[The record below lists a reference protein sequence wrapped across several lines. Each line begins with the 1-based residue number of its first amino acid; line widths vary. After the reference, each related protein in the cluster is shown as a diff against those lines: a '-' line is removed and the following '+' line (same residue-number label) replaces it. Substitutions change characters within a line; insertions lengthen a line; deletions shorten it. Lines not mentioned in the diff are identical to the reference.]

1 MSEKQSS
8 DGCCGGHDDTVRDDT
23 GHSHAGHSH
32 AGHSHAAP
40 AVSAGSDAPIVR
52 CPVMGSPID
61 PNAGKPSAEYEGQ
74 TYYFCCNGCKKKF
87 LAAPAD
93 FLTSVDPV
101 CGMNVERAS
110 AKYLTKH
117 NGEKFYFCSAGCQSK
132 FEANP
137 EQYGATPAVEEKS
150 SGGCCGGHDHASH
163 DHSGHS
169 HAAPAAAASA
179 AAVVR
184 DPICGMSVDPATATR
199 SLKHDGQTYYFCSD
213 GCKKKFGAAPA
224 DFLTST
230 DPVCGMDVTR
240 AAAKHFTRHNGQGVY
255 FCSAGCKTKFE
266 ADPEKYADGPPP
278 QEEMPKGTMYTC
290 PMDPE
295 IVQEGP
301 GTCPICGMALEP
313 MGIPAGDEGPNPEL
327 VDFTRRFWVG
337 LTLTL
342 PLLFL
347 SMAPYVGYTGLVDA
361 IGATTARWIELI
373 LGTPVIL
380 WVGWPFLVRG
390 VNSVKTWNLN
400 MFTLIAL
407 GVSAAWGF
415 SILAVLAPQIFPEG
429 FREADGTVGTY
440 FEAGAVIV
448 VLVLLGQIM
457 ELRARERTGSAIKAL
472 LDLAAKTARVIR
484 PDGTEEE
491 IPLEDVVVGD
501 HIRIR
506 PGDKVPVDGVV
517 TEGRSSI
524 DESMISG
531 ESIPVEKVAG
541 DKITGATINGTGSLI
556 MEAKRVGGDTMLS
569 QIVEMVANAQRSRA
583 PIQKFADMVAGKFVP
598 AVVSVAITAFIV
610 WAIWGPEPALAYALV
625 SAVAVLIIACPC
637 ALGLA
642 TPMSIMTATGRGAQA
657 GVLIK
662 NAEALETFAKV
673 DTLIVDKTGTL
684 TEGKP
689 KLAAVMPVK
698 GQKED
703 EVLRLAASLE
713 RGSEH
718 PLADAIVKG
727 ANERNIKLAKASDFE
742 AITGKGVKG
751 VVDGKQVALG
761 NAKMLAEL
769 GLTSGDL
776 KKDAD
781 ARRDEGE
788 TVMFIVLEGKIAG
801 LVAVADPVKQSTP
814 AALKALH
821 AEGFRIIMATGD
833 NERTAKAVAARLGID
848 EIRADVMPA
857 DKARIVKELQ
867 EVAMAGDGV
876 NDAPALAQA
885 NVGIAMGTGA
895 DVAIESAGFTLVSGN
910 LDGIVRARRLSRATM
925 RNIKQNLFFALI
937 YNAAGVPVAAGIL
950 YPFTGLLISPI
961 FAAAAMSFSSVS
973 VISNAL
979 RLRNVKL

>member
-1 MSEKQSS
+1 L
-8 DGCCGGHDDTVRDDT
+8 G
-23 GHSHAGHSH
+23 
-32 AGHSHAAP
+32 P
-40 AVSAGSDAPIVR
+40 APIYQVQE
-52 CPVMGSPID
+52 
-61 PNAGKPSAEYEGQ
+61 NK
-74 TYYFCCNGCKKKF
+74 
-87 LAAPAD
+87 LAQAQ
-93 FLTSVDPV
+93 VIHDPV
-101 CGMNVERAS
+101 CGMNVNMETV
-110 AKYLTKH
+110 KNKH
-117 NGEKFYFCSAGCQSK
+117 VHEGRELGFCNPKCKDKFIADP
-132 FEANP
+132 EA
-137 EQYGATPAVEEKS
+137 Y
-150 SGGCCGGHDHASH
+150 
-163 DHSGHS
+163 
-169 HAAPAAAASA
+169 
-179 AAVVR
+179 
-184 DPICGMSVDPATATR
+184 
-199 SLKHDGQTYYFCSD
+199 
-213 GCKKKFGAAPA
+213 
-224 DFLTST
+224 LTST
-230 DPVCGMDVTR
+230 DPVCGMDVDKAT
-240 AAAKHFTRHNGQGVY
+240 AKHTTKHEGQGVY

-266 ADPEKYADGPPP
+266 ADPEKYADGVPVP
-278 QEEMPKGTMYTC
+278 EAMPEGTIYGC

-295 IVQEGP
+295 IEEDHP

-313 MGIPAGDEGPNPEL
+313 LGIPDMDSGPNPEL
-327 VDFTRRFWVG
+327 VDFTRRFWIG
-337 LTLTL
+337 ITLTV
-342 PLLFL
+342 PLLVLAMGPF
-347 SMAPYVGYTGLVDA
+347 VGFDFFDNLFGKQVVIWL
-361 IGATTARWIELI
+361 ELL

-400 MFTLIAL
+400 MFTLIAM

-415 SILAVLAPQIFPEG
+415 SVIAVLFPQIFPEG
-429 FREADGTVGTY
+429 FQDPETGAVGVY

-457 ELRARERTGSAIKAL
+457 ELKARERTGSAIKAL

-484 PDGTEEE
+484 DDGSEEE
-491 IPLEDVVVGD
+491 VALEDVKVGD
-501 HIRIR
+501 KLRIR
-506 PGDKVPVDGVV
+506 PGEKVPVDGVV
-517 TEGRSSI
+517 VQGRSSI

-531 ESIPVEKVAG
+531 ESIPVEKTEG
-541 DKITGATINGTGSLI
+541 DKVTGATINGTGALV

-583 PIQKFADMVAGKFVP
+583 PIQKLADSVAGKFVP
-598 AVVSVAITAFIV
+598 AVVGVAIIAFIS
-610 WAIWGPEPALAYALV
+610 WAVWGPAPALAYALV

-662 NAEALETFAKV
+662 NAEALEIFAKV

-689 KLAAVMPVK
+689 KLVAVLPEK

-718 PLADAIVKG
+718 PLAESIVKG
-727 ANERNIKLAKASDFE
+727 ANERNIKLSEATDFE

-751 VVDGKQVALG
+751 VVDGKAVALG
-761 NAKMLAEL
+761 NAKMLEEL
-769 GLTSGDL
+769 GLSSGDL
-776 KKDAD
+776 KKSAD
-781 ARRDEGE
+781 ERRDEGE

-801 LVAVADPVKQSTP
+801 LVSVADPVKSTTP

-821 AEGFRIIMATGD
+821 EEGFRIIMATGD
-833 NERTAKAVAARLGID
+833 NERTARAVAARLGID
-848 EIRADVMPA
+848 EIRADVMPE
-857 DKARIVKELQ
+857 DKARIVEELQ
-867 EVAMAGDGV
+867 AEGKMVAMAGDGV
-876 NDAPALAQA
+876 NDAPALAQS

-925 RNIKQNLFFALI
+925 RNIKQNLFFAMI
-937 YNAAGVPVAAGIL
+937 YNAAGVPIAAGIL
-950 YPFTGLLISPI
+950 FPFTGLLISPI